1 MKRKTLLLLALTVS
15 SLLLITGC
23 GNNSTTLPDNS
34 GKDSIISEEDANTKR
49 IKALDNNIDIKNI
62 QDSIIYG
69 YFMPSNINY
78 AKKTIEINV
87 NDIELYDAVDIQE
100 MKKGEILEINNT
112 EIKIQKIEKKDGV
125 ININGGYGSADNGE
139 GVTLVPGDGGTYK
152 AQLINDYAT
161 YKNLG
166 TFTYTISDDFVLE
179 DYFGK
184 EPGEDPT
191 TVTFSEL
198 ENYLKGLEDFN
209 NTFYFTNTEIHI
221 VNNEIL
227 SITRHWVP

>member
-1 MKRKTLLLLALTVS
+1 MKRKTLLLLTLTIG

-23 GNNSTTLPDNS
+23 GNNATTLPDNS
-34 GKDSIISEEDANTKR
+34 EKNSVISEEDANTKR
-49 IKALDNNIDIKNI
+49 IKALDNNIDIENI
-62 QDSIIYG
+62 QDAIIYG

-78 AKKTIEINV
+78 AKKTIEVNV
-87 NDIELYDAVDIQE
+87 NDIELYDAVEIQE

-112 EIKIQKIEKKDGV
+112 EIKIQKIEKKDGI
-125 ININGGYGSADNGE
+125 ININGGYENSDNGE
-139 GVTLVPGDGGTYK
+139 GMTLIPGDGGTYK
-152 AQLINDYAT
+152 AQLANDYAT

-166 TFTYTISDDFVLE
+166 TFTYSISDDFVLE
-179 DYFGK
+179 DYFNK

-191 TVTFSEL
+191 TVTFDEL